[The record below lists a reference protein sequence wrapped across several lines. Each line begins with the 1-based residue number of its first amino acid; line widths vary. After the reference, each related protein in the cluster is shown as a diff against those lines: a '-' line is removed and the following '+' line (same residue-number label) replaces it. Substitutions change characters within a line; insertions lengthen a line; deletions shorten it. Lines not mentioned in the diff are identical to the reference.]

1 MPKVLVIED
10 EPENQLV
17 ISMILETE
25 GFEVVQVEDG
35 HQGFDAA
42 RAEQPD
48 LILLDVMMPDIN
60 GFDVFGQLRH
70 STDTQHI
77 PVIMLTAL
85 AQRWDVERAVCIG
98 VDDYV
103 IKPFEPEDL
112 LSSIQAALR
121 RRERTPF
128 VRRNGGHQR

>member
-17 ISMILETE
+17 IRMILETE
-25 GFEVVQVEDG
+25 GFEVVPVEDG

-42 RAEQPD
+42 RIEQPD

-60 GFDVFGQLRH
+60 GFDVFRQLRH
-70 STDTQHI
+70 SADTQHI

-85 AQRWDVERAVCIG
+85 AQRWDVERAVRVG

-103 IKPFEPEDL
+103 IKPFEPDDL
-112 LSSIQAALR
+112 LASIRAALR
-121 RRERTPF
+121 RCQ
-128 VRRNGGHQR
+128 NGGHQP

>member
-17 ISMILETE
+17 IRMILETE
-25 GFEVVQVEDG
+25 GFDVAQVEDG
-35 HQGFDAA
+35 YQALAAA
-42 RAEQPD
+42 RAERPD

-60 GFDVFGQLRH
+60 GFDVFDQLRH
-70 STDTQHI
+70 DDDTRHV

-85 AQRWDVERAVCIG
+85 AQRWDVERAVLAG

-103 IKPFEPEDL
+103 LKPFEPHDL
-112 LSSIQAALR
+112 LKSIRSVLEKR
-121 RRERTPF
+121 ERRED
-128 VRRNGGHQR
+128 GW

>member
-17 ISMILETE
+17 IRMILETE
-25 GFEVVQVEDG
+25 GFDVVQVEDG
-35 HQGFDAA
+35 HHGFDAA

-85 AQRWDVERAVCIG
+85 AQRWDVERAVRVG

-103 IKPFEPEDL
+103 MKPFEPDDL
-112 LSSIQAALR
+112 LASIQAALCR
-121 RRERTPF
+121 RQK
-128 VRRNGGHQR
+128 GGHQQ

>member
-1 MPKVLVIED
+1 MPKVLIIED

-17 ISMILETE
+17 LRMILETE
-25 GFEVVQVEDG
+25 GFEVVLVEDG
-35 HQGFDAA
+35 HNGFDAA

-60 GFDVFGQLRH
+60 GFDVFHQLRH
-70 STDTQHI
+70 SADTQHI

-85 AQRWDVERAVCIG
+85 AQRWDVERAVRVG

-103 IKPFEPEDL
+103 MKPFEPDDL
-112 LSSIQAALR
+112 LNSIQAALR
-121 RRERTPF
+121 RR
-128 VRRNGGHQR
+128 RNGGRQR

>member
-17 ISMILETE
+17 IRMILETE
-25 GFEVVQVEDG
+25 GFDVVQVEDG
-35 HQGFDAA
+35 YQGFDTA

-60 GFDVFGQLRH
+60 GFEVFTQLRG
-70 STDTQHI
+70 SEDTRHI

-85 AQRWDVERAVCIG
+85 AQRWDVEEAVHAG

-103 IKPFEPEDL
+103 IKPFEPCDL
-112 LSSIQAALR
+112 LQSIQSALER
-121 RRERTPF
+121 RGKGRCQP
-128 VRRNGGHQR
+128 